1 MYYNR
6 TISTDFEDLLKSGHF
21 SWIIPY
27 VKKHEDL
34 DILIGRNKS
43 MEFCSV
49 YRGLSRILRIYRPI
63 SKKQKYG
70 NFKWDAADKYIAMYS
85 DPKVSLEQLCE
96 DDIEKVRRQIEKTSE
111 FTRYYKEG
119 TATEAG
125 SEGFYQNA
133 IQRKYGLLSES
144 TSALVIVDKEAVIGY
159 DGGQSEKKQCFN
171 SERNDYKTVKNDLQ
185 KKYPK
190 DFGKADENSILGNE
204 LDLIALDKDGY
215 IHLMELKKGS
225 NTSGIY
231 MSPFQIGLYH
241 RLFKSFNKEELKE
254 NIRSMIEQK
263 KRLGLIN
270 PDWTIPEIQNR
281 FIPELIIC
289 HRIMHS
295 SCYPQKYNRV
305 IEYIKDN
312 YPRIYED
319 IRDIKVKDENLNLLC
334 K

>member
-1 MYYNR
+1 M
-6 TISTDFEDLLKSGHF
+6 ICK
-21 SWIIPY
+21 
-27 VKKHEDL
+27 
-34 DILIGRNKS
+34 
-43 MEFCSV
+43 
-49 YRGLSRILRIYRPI
+49 
-63 SKKQKYG
+63 
-70 NFKWDAADKYIAMYS
+70 
-85 DPKVSLEQLCE
+85 
-96 DDIEKVRRQIEKTSE
+96 
-111 FTRYYKEG
+111 
-119 TATEAG
+119 
-125 SEGFYQNA
+125 
-133 IQRKYGLLSES
+133 
-144 TSALVIVDKEAVIGY
+144 
-159 DGGQSEKKQCFN
+159 
-171 SERNDYKTVKNDLQ
+171 

-190 DFGKADENSILGNE
+190 DFGKADENGILGNE
-204 LDLIALDKDGY
+204 LDLIVLDKDGY

-281 FIPELIIC
+281 FMPELIIC